1 MININRPAPE
11 LKGDKSYAHIDKM
24 EKKTYI
30 LTILMPSFK
39 AEYQTSLVL
48 FGYYSCGIF
57 FFLTT

>member
-11 LKGDKSYAHIDKM
+11 LKRDKSYAHIYKI
-24 EKKTYI
+24 KKKTKTYI

-48 FGYYSCGIF
+48 FGYYSCGKF
-57 FFLTT
+57 FSP